1 MRISIR
7 FIVKVGFMDDVL
19 VRFEAFSGTFGA
31 LDAISLVF
39 LIAILIEAAIDI
51 VSGKRR
57 KGETFANFAIEIG
70 NALLDRTI
78 FGIAFIV
85 GLLVVESFVS
95 WTLPITWWSWLLA
108 LIAADLTYYWMHRFE
123 HEVRL
128 FWAYHSVH
136 HSSPEYNLTT
146 SMRLSWV
153 EGLFEWIFFI
163 PMILVGFDVIQIIAA
178 ISIVVIYQTWIH
190 TERVGKLGWLD
201 GVFNTPSAHRVHH
214 GKNENYID
222 KNYGGV
228 LMLWDRLFGT
238 YQAEEEPVEYGVL
251 KPVNSVNPIA
261 INFSE
266 FWSIIKD
273 VWGSRSPVQAWRYVF
288 GRPGWRP
295 RPAEG

>member
-1 MRISIR
+1 
-7 FIVKVGFMDDVL
+7 MDDVL
-19 VRFEAFSGTFGA
+19 ARFEAFSGTFGA

-39 LIAILIEAAIDI
+39 LVAILIEAAIDI

-128 FWAYHSVH
+128 LWAYHSVH

-163 PMILVGFDVIQIIAA
+163 PMIMVGFDAIQIIAA

-238 YQAEEEPVEYGVL
+238 YQAEEEPVAYGVL

-273 VWGSRSPVQAWRYVF
+273 VWGSRSLAQAWRYVF